1 MTEALTVRL
10 AVMTAAFSNIK
21 FLTIRSNFLVLIK
34 LLESRE
40 SRPTLFG
47 IVFDIYHFS
56 SYFFMYCLSPLFSV
70 CIVAKSA
77 LTAELKSSSAE
88 V

>member
-21 FLTIRSNFLVLIK
+21 SLTIRSNLLILIK

-56 SYFFMYCLSPLFSV
+56 FYFYVLSFSV
-70 CIVAKSA
+70 CTVAKSA